1 MPQSHSSRRVTLP
14 PRPRCRRRARRDG
27 DDANC
32 AAGTRPNPIRSHQLD
47 PGAKGVLGGDTGE
60 KELTLTF
67 AAAPSAD
74 PARMATRGANCRRRR
89 DQEDLD
95 AAAALLLLG
104 GVDKGDDH
112 HTKQTVLLSTS
123 YLGPLRW
130 SCKLSSF

>member
-14 PRPRCRRRARRDG
+14 PRPRCRRRAHRDG

-47 PGAKGVLGGDTGE
+47 PGPRGVLGGDTSE

-67 AAAPSAD
+67 AAASSAD
-74 PARMATRGANCRRRR
+74 PARMATRRASCRRRR
-89 DQEDLD
+89 QEDLD

-104 GVDKGDDH
+104 LDGVDKGDDH
-112 HTKQTVLLSTS
+112 HTKQTV
-123 YLGPLRW
+123 
-130 SCKLSSF
+130 